1 MDWDLPLEIEV
12 SGQKHPIRNDCDFRV
27 ILDVLY
33 TLKDEELP
41 EIIRLS
47 SALEI
52 FLASGEHKKVG
63 DFVEAVNKM
72 FEVINA
78 GKKEKQGGGNGT
90 GERKAK
96 TSDWEHDYQLICS
109 AIIPVLGYDVRDP
122 RRFTHWYTFTSVMG
136 ELPESST
143 YMFIIGIRQKLNAGK
158 KLEKHEEKF
167 YRENH
172 ELVDLPLE
180 LTEEEEEL
188 FALM

>member
-1 MDWDLPLEIEV
+1 MDWDLPLAIEV
-12 SGQKHPIRNDCDFRV
+12 SGKKHPIRNDCDFRV
-27 ILDVLY
+27 ILDVICA
-33 TLKDEELP
+33 LKDEELP
-41 EIIRLS
+41 EIIRLT

-52 FLASGEHKKVG
+52 FLANGEHKKVA
-63 DFVEAVNKM
+63 DFAEAVNKM

-78 GKKEKQGGGNGT
+78 GKKEKKGGGNGA

-96 TSDWEHDYQLICS
+96 TSDWEHDYHLICGAMLS
-109 AIIPVLGYDVRDP
+109 VLGYDVRDP

-143 YMFIIGIRQKLNAGK
+143 YMFIVGIRQKLNAGK

-172 ELVDLPLE
+172 ESVDLPLE